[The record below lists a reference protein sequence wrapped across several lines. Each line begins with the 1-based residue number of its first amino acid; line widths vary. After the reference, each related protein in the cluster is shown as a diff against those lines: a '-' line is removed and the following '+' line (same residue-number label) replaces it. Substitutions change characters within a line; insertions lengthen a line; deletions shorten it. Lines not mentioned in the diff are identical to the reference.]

1 MKATNTPIS
10 WLPGLMTIAQHES
23 GGNPNSINLWDSNAK
38 AGHPS
43 QGLMSMSHTFNPG
56 DIADRA
62 VSAFNIADSGSGVVN
77 WISDIIHARRFVI
90 FKGAW
95 NRLHK
100 PL

>member
-1 MKATNTPIS
+1 
-10 WLPGLMTIAQHES
+10 
-23 GGNPNSINLWDSNAK
+23 
-38 AGHPS
+38 
-43 QGLMSMSHTFNPG
+43 MSHTFNPG

-62 VSAFNIADSGSGVVN
+62 VSAFNIADSGGGVVN

-90 FKGAW
+90 FKGAR